1 MKSTSNSFLGKR
13 FVRISIACL
22 VVLLVGESAAS
33 AYQYPTKPK
42 HRQFRI
48 FVAAQKVAKT
58 KSSNIVKTTG
68 AKQVLSAKSLVMQDL
83 VNTKSLTLNPIQ
95 KLNFANEDTRT
106 VVTVTITSN
115 ISPTTAVAGSADL
128 PGVGGYSILPVG
140 TTFST
145 TPTCSFFTAAGAP
158 STLNSATPAGDYLVR
173 CSGAVVSNTVEDIP
187 GIDSAY
193 NIIYVDVPFTLTTPP
208 TPPPPVVEPIIITI
222 APTVSPS
229 SIVFGHAAPAIS
241 FTATPSGH
249 SSAPTSCGL
258 FSGATP
264 VTASP
269 IPAGSYVARCTRD
282 AVASSDDYS
291 IAYGSDVPFTV
302 TKAPITV
309 TASSRIIKAGD
320 GFSPSVSITAGSLVS
335 TDALGSATY
344 TFSSPTY
351 SSSPTVPTSAGTYSV
366 TPTSVSF
373 TTGSANNYDITY
385 AAGSLRVN
393 AVVLPPAC
401 VINCE
406 PVTLP
411 DVIPQP
417 KLPQVALPI
426 ITIVKPKIKKVL
438 PQRFSRKAMLSTR
451 VANFVVITVQSG
463 KKSSIAIPHDAG
475 TKIQLTDGVQASLST
490 RLKLVVTDT
499 GLDITSING
508 WTGRISVPVVSTV
521 DGKLV
526 ERFIGMIEVPGP
538 VLDPQFYLAGI
549 NSATIS
555 WKSDGSQVV
564 FYHVYQGSD
573 LICSTPKTTCTQVKS
588 VNTHAVLKI
597 EAIGHES
604 TYSPSVSAAY
614 AKNKLVQAEVVH
626 FASGAYTLQAD
637 DKATLDQFIRDSKS
651 LGLNVI
657 EIIGHT
663 DSAGAFMQ
671 NKILSLARANAVRA
685 YIAKSFPTVKFVLKG
700 IASTEPLKPN
710 TSAAGRENNRRA
722 EVFIG

>member
-1 MKSTSNSFLGKR
+1 MNSTSNSFLGMR
-13 FVRISIACL
+13 LVRISIACL

-58 KSSNIVKTTG
+58 KSTKIVKSTG

-115 ISPTTAVAGSADL
+115 ISPTTAVAGSAEL

-145 TPTCSFFTAAGAP
+145 TPTCSFFTAAGVQ

-187 GIDSAY
+187 GIDSVY
-193 NIIYVDVPFTLTTPP
+193 NISYVDVPFTLTTPP
-208 TPPPPVVEPIIITI
+208 PPAPKGEPTPITI
-222 APTVSPS
+222 SPTVTPSSS
-229 SIVFGHAAPAIS
+229 SIVFGQAAPSIS

-249 SSAPTSCGL
+249 LSTSPSCGL
-258 FSGATP
+258 FSGNTP
-264 VTASP
+264 VVVSP
-269 IPAGSYVARCTRD
+269 IPAGNYVAHCTHD

-291 IAYGSDVPFTV
+291 ITYGSDVAFTV

-309 TASSRIIKAGD
+309 TASSGTITAGS
-320 GFSPSVSITAGSLVS
+320 GFYPSVSVTAGSLVS
-335 TDALGSATY
+335 PDALGIATY
-344 TFSSPTY
+344 TY
-351 SSSPTVPTSAGTYSV
+351 SSSPTVPTTAGTYSV

-373 TTGSANNYDITY
+373 TSGNANNYAITF

-393 AVVLPPAC
+393 DIERPSVC
-401 VINCE
+401 VINCGPYIP
-406 PVTLP
+406 PVVITKPTLP
-411 DVIPQP
+411 E
-417 KLPQVALPI
+417 VALPI

-438 PQRFSRKAMLSTR
+438 PQRFSRQAMLSTR
-451 VANFVVITVQSG
+451 VANFVVITAQTG
-463 KKSSIAIPHDAG
+463 KKSSIAIPHDAD
-475 TKIQLTDGVQASLST
+475 TKIRLTDGVQASLSS

-526 ERFIGMIEVPGP
+526 ERFIGIIEVPGP
-538 VLDPQFYLAGI
+538 VLNPQFYLADI

-588 VNTHAVLKI
+588 VNTHAILKI

-604 TYSPSVSAAY
+604 TYSSSVSAAY

-637 DKATLDQFIRDSKS
+637 DKSTLDQFIHDAKS

-663 DSAGAFMQ
+663 DSAGSFMQ

-700 IASTEPLKPN
+700 VASAEPLKNN